1 MSCLYTELWTVLN
14 KTYTV
19 EFVLVTEGVL
29 AMFTGYAKFVEG
41 SYNTLVLWQ
50 VLYPIG
56 WLNLYGL
63 TECIINEWMNEYF
76 NPQLFEQSNVLILQ
90 YTVVYIFLTFSSSNL
105 SVCVLLM
112 FPSST

>member
-50 VLYPIG
+50 VLYLIG
-56 WLNLYGL
+56 WLTLYRL
-63 TECIINEWMNEYF
+63 TECIINECMDEPRARRNCFRKTQKYDIPEDRG
-76 NPQLFEQSNVLILQ
+76 
-90 YTVVYIFLTFSSSNL
+90 
-105 SVCVLLM
+105 LLNYKCM
-112 FPSST
+112 Y

>member
-1 MSCLYTELWTVLN
+1 
-14 KTYTV
+14 
-19 EFVLVTEGVL
+19 
-29 AMFTGYAKFVEG
+29 
-41 SYNTLVLWQ
+41 
-50 VLYPIG
+50 
-56 WLNLYGL
+56 
-63 TECIINEWMNEYF
+63 MNEYF